1 MAFISKLSNLF
12 ASVAIKQ
19 PTGVWEKII
28 MAFHN
33 GIPNYAW
40 AIIVFTLVLKIV
52 MLPLDFFNRKI
63 SAKNTKVQALVQPE
77 VEKLQKKYGNNKQML
92 NQKTMELYKKYNYN
106 VTGSC
111 LIMLVY
117 MALTLFIFITLF
129 AGLNTMAAYKVGEQY
144 QALERTF
151 DSVAY
156 ADSATETDYE
166 KYLAKELEIR
176 NSAEE
181 AKKNEIKSNAENAKK
196 EEIIKSHKDAGEETW
211 NFETQASDAEKSA
224 VTKAGTDAVEKN
236 AKEITKAG
244 DEAVKKQ
251 ENIEQMKV
259 AAGGKTLEEIMAQ
272 INSAVL
278 NTYKNVKNSWLWIDN
293 VWKSDVP
300 WKKSATSFDEY
311 NSLARIT
318 YSSDVTTETFNS
330 RPSSKKA
337 EDKAKYEQIMSAIE
351 GENRVNG
358 YLIIPILAVAVNVL
372 SLLATQGKLKFK
384 RKNKEQ
390 PEEKT
395 KKPIGSYL
403 MYVLIPALMGYIT
416 LSYNAVFA
424 LYIFISSL
432 VGLATTPLINF
443 GIKKWDEIAEK
454 RRAKKGKDD
463 NNLSYKR

>member
-1 MAFISKLSNLF
+1 MAFISKISNF
-12 ASVAIKQ
+12 FSSVAITQ

-63 SAKNTKVQALVQPE
+63 SVKNAKVQALVQPE
-77 VEKLQKKYGNNKQML
+77 IEKLQKKYGNNKQML

-144 QALERTF
+144 QAMENTF
-151 DSVAY
+151 DSLAY
-156 ADSATETDYE
+156 STNEIETDYE
-166 KYLAKELEIR
+166 KYFNAYNAKELEIR
-176 NSAEE
+176 TSAEI
-181 AKKNEIKSNAENAKK
+181 AKKNEIIARHS
-196 EEIIKSHKDAGEETW
+196 SDETPYVFDD
-211 NFETQASDAEKSA
+211 NASDEERAEVK
-224 VTKAGTDAVEKN
+224 
-236 AKEITKAG
+236 KAG
-244 DEAVKKQ
+244 DDAVSTESAKA
-251 ENIEQMKV
+251 EIISHAESAV
-259 AAGGKTLEEIMAQ
+259 GGETLEEIMEP

-278 NTYKNVKNSWLWIDN
+278 ETYKSVKNSWLWVDN

-300 WKKSATSFDEY
+300 WKTSSTSFDEY
-311 NSLARIT
+311 VSLARIT
-318 YSSDVTTETFNS
+318 YSDSVETETFNN

-337 EDKAKYEQIMSAIE
+337 QDKAKYEQIMSAVE
-351 GENRVNG
+351 SENRVNG

-372 SLLATQGKLKFK
+372 SLLATQGKLKIK
-384 RKNKEQ
+384 RKNQQKEEQ
-390 PEEKT
+390 K
-395 KKPIGSYL
+395 KKPIGSYI
-403 MYVLIPALMGYIT
+403 MYILIPALMGYIT

-424 LYIFISSL
+424 LYIFTSSL

-443 GIKKWDEIAEK
+443 GIKKWDEIAERK
-454 RRAKKGKDD
+454 KAKKGNDE